1 MTIAKKDL
9 IILFF
14 SEHSYLNL
22 ERYAILK
29 KYYSEIKY
37 IDYKNSENRIVAT
50 VNCTTGNVII
60 EEQSNIRNY
69 SLKEYV
75 TNNSRQNIVSFYD
88 SRNLQ
93 YFDKNWSNI
102 ISKNDITILFFKIK
116 QDTVHVKIEKIFKNG
131 QRPHYKIQLPCKKE
145 IVDFVKSKI

>member
-37 IDYKNSENRIVAT
+37 IDYKNSKNRIVAT

-102 ISKNDITILFFKIK
+102 ISKNDITILFFKIN
-116 QDTVHVKIEKIFKNG
+116 QDTIHVKIEKIFKNG
-131 QRPHYKIQLPCKKE
+131 QKPHYKIQLPCKKE
-145 IVDFVKSKI
+145 VVDFVKSKI